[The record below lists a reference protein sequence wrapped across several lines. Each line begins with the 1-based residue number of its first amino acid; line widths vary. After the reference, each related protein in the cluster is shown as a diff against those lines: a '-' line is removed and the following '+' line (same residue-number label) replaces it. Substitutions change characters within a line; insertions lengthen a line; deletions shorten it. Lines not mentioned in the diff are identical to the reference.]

1 MGHAP
6 ARGRVLAALGLAAD
20 LAHDLGDLAE
30 LANNHCPRPD
40 YQRHVFFRSIGM
52 GLQDIAIAHA
62 LLQRVQQA
70 A

>member
-1 MGHAP
+1 M
-6 ARGRVLAALGLAAD
+6 VLAARDHQWQAD
-20 LAHDLGDLAE
+20 AIRGDLAE
-30 LANNHCPRPD
+30 LVSERCPRPD

-70 A
+70 G